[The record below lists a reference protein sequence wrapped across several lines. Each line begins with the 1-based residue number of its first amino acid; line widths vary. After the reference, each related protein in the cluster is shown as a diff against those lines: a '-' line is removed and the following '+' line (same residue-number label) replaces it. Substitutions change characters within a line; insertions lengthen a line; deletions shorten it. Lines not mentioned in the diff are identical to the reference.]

1 MGLTVKKMIDLN
13 NEKRELLTPKNK
25 EYFENM
31 LVYIRSNGFFRDEK
45 ATEELLL
52 EMLEHLLEAQKEG
65 KSAEEVFGKTPKEL
79 ADEINQS
86 LPKEPIK
93 NVLEFCFE
101 ILLTFFGWFLI
112 PVGIFTYFFKDK
124 YVEVHIGSI
133 LLYAFS
139 LTNFF
144 IISVLFI
151 LSMLRNS
158 AFKNEKHKK
167 RKSWILGLILGL
179 LIFSVVIILNM
190 NKSFGPKI
198 EINSYTILGLGCFF
212 LLASYLLRKMR
223 EAK

>member
-1 MGLTVKKMIDLN
+1 MGLTVKKMIELN
-13 NEKRELLTPKNK
+13 NEKRELLTPENK
-25 EYFENM
+25 EYYENL
-31 LVYIRSNGFFRDEK
+31 LVYIRSNSLLREEK
-45 ATEELLL
+45 ATEEILL

-93 NVLEFCFE
+93 NVIEFCFE
-101 ILLTFFGWFLI
+101 IVLTFFGWFLI

-124 YVEVHIGSI
+124 QVELPIISF
-133 LLYAFS
+133 LLYTFT
-139 LTNFF
+139 LIIFF
-144 IISVLFI
+144 IISILFI
-151 LSMLRNS
+151 FNMLKNS
-158 AFKNEKHKK
+158 SFKNEKHKK

-190 NKSFGPKI
+190 NKSFGPKM
-198 EINSYTILGLGCFF
+198 EINSYTIIGLGCFF
-212 LLASYLLRKMR
+212 LLASYLLSKIR

>member
-1 MGLTVKKMIDLN
+1 MGLTVKKMIELN
-13 NEKRELLTPKNK
+13 NEKRELLTPENK
-25 EYFENM
+25 EYYENL
-31 LVYIRSNGFFRDEK
+31 LVYIRSNSLLREEK
-45 ATEELLL
+45 ATEEILL

-93 NVLEFCFE
+93 NVIEFCFE
-101 ILLTFFGWFLI
+101 ILLTFFGWFLV

-124 YVEVHIGSI
+124 QVELPIISF
-133 LLYAFS
+133 LLYAFT
-139 LTNFF
+139 LIIFF
-144 IISVLFI
+144 IISILFI
-151 LSMLRNS
+151 FNMLKNS
-158 AFKNEKHKK
+158 SFKNEKHKK

-190 NKSFGPKI
+190 NKSFGPKM
-198 EINSYTILGLGCFF
+198 EINSYTIIGLGCFF
-212 LLASYLLRKMR
+212 LLASYLLSKIR